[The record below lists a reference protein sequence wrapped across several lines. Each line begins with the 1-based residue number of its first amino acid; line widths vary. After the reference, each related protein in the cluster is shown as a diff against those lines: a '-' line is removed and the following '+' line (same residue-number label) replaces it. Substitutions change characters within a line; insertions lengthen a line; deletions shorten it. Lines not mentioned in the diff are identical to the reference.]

1 MSEAVG
7 ARPKISIETRMPE
20 AMRLAVEEAA
30 TRDGV
35 GLSEWVREA
44 LEERLG
50 RTQDGARPREA

>member
-30 TRDGV
+30 TRGGV

-44 LEERLG
+44 LEERLE
-50 RTQDGARPREA
+50 REAAAARPLGS